1 MTFHLKTGWY
11 SHHKTN
17 LTEFVK
23 YGELRYF
30 KLVFIMKFL
39 NRLILCLICFLIIV
53 VFCSCEK
60 EKDIIKETES
70 QISVITEEISA
81 NQVDGF
87 EEKKPENSQVGI
99 IVDSWLKI
107 ISIGEKDGVLS
118 VFVRNTSD
126 KDIQYALLTVSVNG
140 EKAEFPITTLTA
152 GASTILRCQNGFA
165 YSDKTSYYGWKI
177 SDKVVFNGKL
187 TCHPEVFEIEGVDG
201 FISVK
206 NISDKDIDGKIYI
219 YYKNVTDG
227 VYDDGVTYR
236 AYVDGLKKGEKT
248 QIQTQHYLKDVSHI
262 MFVEYAE

>member
-1 MTFHLKTGWY
+1 
-11 SHHKTN
+11 
-17 LTEFVK
+17 
-23 YGELRYF
+23 
-30 KLVFIMKFL
+30 MKFL
-39 NRLILCLICFLIIV
+39 KRLIPFLICFGMIT

-60 EKDIIKETES
+60 EEDIIKEIES
-70 QISVITEEISA
+70 QIPVITEEISA
-81 NQVDGF
+81 NQVEGF
-87 EEKKPENSQVGI
+87 EEKKPKNSQIGI

-126 KDIQYALLTVSVNG
+126 KDIQYALLTVSVSG

-152 GASTILRCQNGFA
+152 GASATLRCQNGLT
-165 YSDKTSYYGWKI
+165 YNDETSYYNWKI
-177 SDKVVFNGKL
+177 SDKVVFNENL
-187 TCHPEVFEIEGVDG
+187 SCHPDAFEIDGVDG
-201 FISVK
+201 FISIK
-206 NISDKDIDGKIYI
+206 NVSGKDIEGKIYI

-248 QIQTQHYLKDVSHI
+248 QIQTQHYLKDFSRI